1 MTGWVEELFATIDR
15 KDADGF
21 VGFLTQD
28 ASFRFGNAPP
38 AVGREDVRSAVA
50 GFFDTIEGLRHE
62 VVDVWESGGA
72 TICEVQVHYTRKD
85 GGHVELPC
93 ANIFRMKDGLIRD
106 YRIFIDISPL
116 YA

>member
-1 MTGWVEELFATIDR
+1 MAGWVEKLFATIDR

-21 VGFLTQD
+21 VGFLTED

-38 AVGREDVRSAVA
+38 AVGRKDVREGVA
-50 GFFDTIEGLRHE
+50 GFFDTFESLRHE
-62 VVDVWESGGA
+62 VVGVWETDGVV
-72 TICEVQVHYTRKD
+72 TCEVRVVYTRKD
-85 GGHVELPC
+85 GGVVDLPC